1 MKAMAMFIGRLCM
14 AAIFALAAAEVI
26 QHWPEQARKV
36 AVRTEV
42 AEAVGH
48 VLLGG
53 ATAFLILGVAAL
65 VLGLMTRWGA
75 ALLMFFLIPATVL
88 FCDFWNYVGEARV
101 EPMMHFYKNLGLFG
115 GLALLLGRGGGSW
128 GFDRMREKHR
138 QRLAARQAA
147 QQEAERAR

>member
-1 MKAMAMFIGRLCM
+1 MKALAMLIGRLCL
-14 AAIFALAAAEVI
+14 AAIFAVAAAEVI
-26 QHWPEQARKV
+26 QQWPTQ
-36 AVRTEV
+36 VRQVTMRTDV
-42 AEAVGH
+42 TEAVGH

-53 ATAFLILGVAAL
+53 AMAFLILGVTAL

-115 GLALLLGRGGGSW
+115 GLALLLGRGAGPW
-128 GFDRMREKHR
+128 GFDRLRERHR
-138 QRLAARQAA
+138 QQQAAETARQ
-147 QQEAERAR
+147 QVAERAR